1 MRELRAKTAA
11 SDSDVGR
18 LMRASTLDG
27 SVRTREWAQAAMA
40 GLHSGNPVLTQEAHR
55 DLAARMRDRD
65 LAEILSAK
73 LIDYPDFLEAHPP
86 GPPLRPPAGGAAL
99 RLWRCRRKCR
109 NAKDIRSN

>member
-73 LIDYPDFLEAHPP
+73 LIDYSA
-86 GPPLRPPAGGAAL
+86 
-99 RLWRCRRKCR
+99 
-109 NAKDIRSN
+109 S